1 MKDIPYYYK
10 FASDGIYLYLTN
22 VDAVVEGSENEDVI
36 IYEVYNKEREKIDV
50 FQPTTKLRFYGIL
63 PLGTNAMYLQYSSGD
78 ENDPSWGIVRW
89 DKQIGTYHGEPID
102 KDIVDIPR

>member
-1 MKDIPYYYK
+1 MGHIFRWRHGGGQKLCDLI
-10 FASDGIYLYLTN
+10 AH
-22 VDAVVEGSENEDVI
+22 EDVI

>member
-50 FQPTTKLRFYGIL
+50 FQPTTNDKSDEVRRSLSSQN
-63 PLGTNAMYLQYSSGD
+63 TNWDIYSDGD
-78 ENDPSWGIVRW
+78 MVGGKSSVI
-89 DKQIGTYHGEPID
+89 
-102 KDIVDIPR
+102 